1 MSDKDN
7 NLEIAARILSEAG
20 WGVKPPAQ
28 YLEDMGEDFLKTWD
42 VVKNHTLISPERGW
56 ALVEALRYVIRA
68 GIPGDIAECGVWK
81 GGACLLASLVLTE
94 EEGLETARQIWL
106 YDTFSGMVAPGEED
120 RIASS
125 GEALSDRK
133 PEGWWSSPLDEVKNT
148 LKLSDLG
155 SEKYR
160 FVEGPVEL
168 TLESE
173 VPEQL
178 AVLRLDTDWYES
190 TMKELE
196 VLYPRLSP
204 GGILIIDDYGH
215 FTGARKAVD
224 EYFRS
229 IGETVL
235 LHRSDYTGRVLVK
248 KNPSVAIV

>member
-1 MSDKDN
+1 MIAGKQ
-7 NLEIAARILSEAG
+7 NLELAAKMLSDAG
-20 WGVKPPAQ
+20 WGVKPPGQ
-28 YLEDMGEDFLKTWD
+28 FLDDMDADFLKHWD
-42 VVKNHTLISPERGW
+42 EVKEFTLISPERGW
-56 ALVEALRYVIRA
+56 ALAEALRYVCRS

-81 GGACLLASLVLTE
+81 GGACLLASLVLME
-94 EEGLETARQIWL
+94 EEGQDSERHIWL
-106 YDTFSGMVAPGEED
+106 YDTFTGMVAPGEED
-120 RIASS
+120 KIASS
-125 GEALSDRK
+125 GEALSERN
-133 PEGWWSSPLDEVKNT
+133 PEGWWASPLDEVKNN
-148 LKLSDLG
+148 LKKSNLG
-155 SEKYR
+155 QEKYR

-173 VPEQL
+173 VPERL

-224 EYFRS
+224 EYFRR

-248 KNPSVAIV
+248 KHPPMTVV

>member
-1 MSDKDN
+1 MSAEN
-7 NLEIAARILSEAG
+7 TGIESAAKLLSDAG
-20 WGVKPPAQ
+20 WGVKPPGE
-28 YLEDMGEDFLKTWD
+28 YLQDMGQDFHSIWD
-42 VVKNHTLISPERGW
+42 VVKRHT
-56 ALVEALRYVIRA
+56 
-68 GIPGDIAECGVWK
+68 
-81 GGACLLASLVLTE
+81 VLME
-94 EEGLETARQIWL
+94 EEGPETERQIWL
-106 YDTFSGMVAPGEED
+106 YDTFTGMVAPGEED

-125 GEALSDRK
+125 GEALSERK

-148 LKLSDLG
+148 LTCSDLG

-160 FVEGPVEL
+160 FIEGPVEL
-168 TLESE
+168 TLETDI
-173 VPEQL
+173 PERL

-248 KNPSVAIV
+248 KNPPVTVV